1 MGWVKNMVPWNKGKK
16 LSAEHKR
23 KMQIARVGRKLSEEH
38 KKNIGKSS
46 LGHKLS
52 EESKRKISIANSG
65 SNSGS
70 WKGGVTGLNE
80 LLRKCSKFREWR
92 KYVFT
97 QNVFTCQDCKKTGGV
112 LHPHH
117 KIPLSEILNEFLWNH
132 RHLSPI
138 DDKQKLFILAKDYFP
153 FWDTNNG
160 ITLCVDCHNK
170 RHPNLILSVRK
181 K

>member
-1 MGWVKNMVPWNKGKK
+1 
-16 LSAEHKR
+16 
-23 KMQIARVGRKLSEEH
+23 MQIARVGRKLSEEH